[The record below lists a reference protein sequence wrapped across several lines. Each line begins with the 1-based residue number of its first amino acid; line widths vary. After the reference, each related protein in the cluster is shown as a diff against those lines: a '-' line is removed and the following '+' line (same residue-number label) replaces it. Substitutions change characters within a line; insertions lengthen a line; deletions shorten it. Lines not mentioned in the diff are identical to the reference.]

1 MLTGHS
7 GSNAHFISPPSASM
21 NNKQKSC
28 PMEDRLG
35 IPFPIAVAYCRLHI
49 RDRGED
55 VEFWYLPPF
64 RLPLPWHFCHPPWLR
79 GTVLVANRVNLS
91 LHPWPPIEPNK
102 LVWCSVD
109 TKGVEHSL
117 QAQVDIEMLFRADHK
132 GCLCCLPPRLWLIY
146 RYSGYAEYTPKTWS
160 YRCRR
165 NATFK
170 LRAPRESRLYR
181 SR

>member
-21 NNKQKSC
+21 NNKQKSH
-28 PMEDRLG
+28 PMQDRLG

-55 VEFWYLPPF
+55 VAFRYLPPF

-91 LHPWPPIEPNK
+91 LHLWPPTELDK
-102 LVWCSVD
+102 LIWCSVD

-117 QAQVDIEMLFRADHK
+117 QAQVDIEMLFRAGHIPLLSPAALVTHIQIQRICWVHSKD
-132 GCLCCLPPRLWLIY
+132 LVLPVP
-146 RYSGYAEYTPKTWS
+146 
-160 YRCRR
+160 
-165 NATFK
+165 TFCD
-170 LRAPRESRLYR
+170 L
-181 SR
+181 